1 MLKNK
6 LSLFFTVAILAQV
19 ILYIRLLSDVYTAM
33 INVCIV
39 QENAPEFNDTVQLQ
53 MLLEIEKLHNQIA
66 QRKIN
71 NLQKVISEYVDNEQ
85 LKNELEIEKRH
96 NQIAQQKIIKQQKEI
111 VELREKRKQ
120 YVQYS
125 IIKKHNL
132 PKCDEDVIA
141 MI

>member
-1 MLKNK
+1 M
-6 LSLFFTVAILAQV
+6 AQV
-19 ILYIRLLSDVYTAM
+19 ILYIRLLSAVYTAL
-33 INVCIV
+33 INESIV

-71 NLQKVISEYVDNEQ
+71 NLQKAISDNEQ

-120 YVQYS
+120 HVQYS
-125 IIKKHNL
+125 ITKKQDL
-132 PKCDEDVIA
+132 PKCDVDGYGYDLKYIMMET
-141 MI
+141 